1 MENSSNS
8 TKKPEKWYEKE
19 KWLQIKG
26 ITSEE
31 IYTPCGAMQR
41 GEPLGK
47 SKFNSSTPAPA
58 QNKKDGKI
66 MQFGKYKGRLVKD
79 IQEKDPSYIMWCI
92 ENVKNFKV

>member
-1 MENSSNS
+1 MEKIPDLPKFDKNWRKSR
-8 TKKPEKWYEKE
+8 
-19 KWLQIKG
+19 KWLEIKG

-58 QNKKDGKI
+58 QNKKDSKVMG
-66 MQFGKYKGRLVKD
+66 FGKYKNKTREWVMENDK
-79 IQEKDPSYIMWCI
+79 SYFNWCTQ
-92 ENVKNFKV
+92 NVKGFK